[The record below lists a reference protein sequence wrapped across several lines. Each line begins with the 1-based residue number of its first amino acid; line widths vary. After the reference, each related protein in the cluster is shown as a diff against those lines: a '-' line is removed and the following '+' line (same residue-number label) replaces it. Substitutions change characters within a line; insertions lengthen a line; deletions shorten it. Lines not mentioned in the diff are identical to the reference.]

1 MGGRSRRGRSAQG
14 GGGGGSATTARWAEP
29 VQQQPWKAPYRGQ
42 PRWVAPRGRVT
53 HALIRAR
60 LGMGEEPAV
69 CVKRCPPLGGEAFK
83 KPRTRHPCATRT
95 PTARSSLGVAGGV
108 AGGHVLTPPELDP
121 AGDQNPARRLV
132 DQDFVSH
139 APGPLC
145 QQGSPRGR
153 LPARTHAE
161 ARVQQQCATAPPG
174 WLLPSSCRICPEA
187 EPRLVEMR
195 PPPVHSLRHRVG
207 HRRFG
212 AAPHGPIPII
222 VWREGATRRT
232 WFNPATTARPCD
244 ARPKRRSD

>member
-1 MGGRSRRGRSAQG
+1 MREAVSTVG
-14 GGGGGSATTARWAEP
+14 GGGFQEATHETPVCHTHPNRPLFSGSC
-29 VQQQPWKAPYRGQ
+29 
-42 PRWVAPRGRVT
+42 RGRG
-53 HALIRAR
+53 R
-60 LGMGEEPAV
+60 G
-69 CVKRCPPLGGEAFK
+69 
-83 KPRTRHPCATRT
+83 PRPH
-95 PTARSSLGVAGGV
+95 
-108 AGGHVLTPPELDP
+108 
-121 AGDQNPARRLV
+121 PARVKTRPV
-132 DQDFVSH
+132 IKIRRADWSIKISSH
-139 APGPLC
+139 TLRAPC

-232 WFNPATTARPCD
+232 WFNSATTARPCD